1 MALIDFYIRN
11 QRLSKN
17 GPKIVS
23 DSVNY
28 VDFSFTFKT
37 DDWEGMDKWVVIK
50 KGEEVYRANLL
61 NDSVPKET
69 GLNLGEGIWH
79 ISLFG
84 ENSEGSRITTNSV
97 TVEVEKSSVS
107 EGEVLPVIELSE
119 AEQISAKAQSAFD
132 LASEIMDKIE
142 SGEIG
147 GGGSGSGTQGTAGE
161 DGYTPVRGID
171 YWTEDDIAEIKGY
184 VDEAILGGVW

>member
-17 GPKIVS
+17 GPKIIS

-37 DDWEGMDKWVVIK
+37 DDWNGMDKWVVLK

-61 NDSVPKET
+61 NDCVPKEA
-69 GLNLGEGIWH
+69 GLNLGEGIWQ

-97 TVEVEKSSVS
+97 AVEVEKSSVS
-107 EGEVLPVIELSE
+107 DGEILPAMELSE
-119 AEQISAKAQSAFD
+119 AEQISAKAQRAFD
-132 LASEIMDKIE
+132 MASEIMDKIE

-147 GGGSGSGTQGTAGE
+147 GGSGGSGTQGPAGE
-161 DGYTPVRGID
+161 DGYTPVKGVD
-171 YWTEDDIAEIKGY
+171 YWTEEDIAEIKSY
-184 VDEAILGGVW
+184 VDEAILGGEW

>member
-1 MALIDFYIRN
+1 MALIDFYVRN
-11 QRLSKN
+11 QKLSKN

-37 DDWEGMDKWVVIK
+37 DDWDGADKWIILR
-50 KGEEVYRANLL
+50 KGDEIYRVNLI
-61 NDSVPKET
+61 NDSVPKEA
-69 GLNLGEGIWH
+69 GLNLPEGIWH
-79 ISLFG
+79 VSLFG
-84 ENSEGSRITTNSV
+84 EKAEGSRITTNSV
-97 TVEVEKSSVS
+97 TIEVEKSSVS
-107 EGEVLPVIELSE
+107 DGEVLPVIELSE

-132 LASEIMDKIE
+132 MAKEIMDKIE

-147 GGGSGSGTQGTAGE
+147 GGSGGSGTQGPAGE

-171 YWTEDDIAEIKGY
+171 YWTAEDIAEIKSY
-184 VDEAILGGVW
+184 VDEAILGGEW